1 MSKTRT
7 VDSHTHILTEEAMRL
22 LTKESPKVAPV
33 LKGLGTAKTTL
44 EIDGRVVQD
53 PMPTEIW
60 DVGLRLRDMDANGV
74 DVQVLSPTVFTF
86 FYHQEPALALTCA
99 AIQNE
104 EIAARRQAPARSL
117 YRPWQCAVAGAGAGG
132 Q

>member
-1 MSKTRT
+1 MSKVRT

-33 LKGLGTAKTTL
+33 LKGLGTPKATL
-44 EIDGRVVQD
+44 EIDGRIVQD

-60 DVGLRLRDMDANGV
+60 DVGMRLRDMDANGV

-86 FYHQEPALALTCA
+86 FYHQEPALALSLRRDP
-99 AIQNE
+99 E
-104 EIAARRQAPARSL
+104 RGDRRRRQAPARSFH
-117 YRPWQCAVAGAGAGG
+117 RPRQRAAAGAGAGG
-132 Q
+132 R